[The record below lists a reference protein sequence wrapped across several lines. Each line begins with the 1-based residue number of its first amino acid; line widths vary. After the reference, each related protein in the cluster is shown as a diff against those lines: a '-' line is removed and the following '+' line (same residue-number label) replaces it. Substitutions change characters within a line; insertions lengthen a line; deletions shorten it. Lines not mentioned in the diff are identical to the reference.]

1 MGICSAGTNRTAPS
15 PAPSMTGILHQIAV
29 LALLANVVFFV
40 VAVALGG
47 VEGDFGVAA
56 GALVALVVFG
66 DGRDGPGHARS
77 PVAWGITRGAP
88 GAFRHPLP
96 PFINIKFFELRG

>member
-1 MGICSAGTNRTAPS
+1 MDGGSTPGHDALCDALS
-15 PAPSMTGILHQIAV
+15 PASSVTRILHQIAV
-29 LALLANVVFFV
+29 LALFANIVFFV

-66 DGRDGPGHARS
+66 DGRDGLGHARS
-77 PVAWGITRGAP
+77 PVARRITRGAAR
-88 GAFRHPLP
+88 AFR
-96 PFINIKFFELRG
+96 FGRRRSS